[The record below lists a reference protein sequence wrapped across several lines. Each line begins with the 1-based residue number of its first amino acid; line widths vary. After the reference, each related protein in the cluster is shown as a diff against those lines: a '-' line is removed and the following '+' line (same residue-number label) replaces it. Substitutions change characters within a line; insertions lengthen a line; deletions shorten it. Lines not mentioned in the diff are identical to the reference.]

1 MRSSKVVTAML
12 TEGDGG
18 YGYGY
23 GHEYEWFVDI
33 TQLFLKLVSIDDG
46 GGGEN
51 GKFVEFRTI

>member
-1 MRSSKVVTAML
+1 MM

-18 YGYGY
+18 Y
-23 GHEYEWFVDI
+23 EWFVDI
-33 TQLFLKLVSIDDG
+33 AQLFLKLVTIDND